1 MIIALLSVLTIIS
14 ATAEVSCGDQVSDS
28 TSATELSNTYEH
40 VATSSILEVSLCGS
54 SFDTNLVI
62 KNSNGIQVHANDDHN
77 GWCAPDALGVH
88 FFSSHI
94 KAYDLSVGETYTIDV
109 TGYESLVEPGV
120 FAFGAYDM
128 SVACGST
135 RDECWS
141 WDEPVV
147 GNTRLYAEKCYHG
160 RTVDQ
165 CKQLCIDTP
174 SCLSVNIRN
183 HDKACCWDDGK
194 ISDGSR
200 INGNQAH
207 WTHYD
212 CVANG
217 RRELSDKIGRREL
230 SDKIGRRELSDKI
243 GRRELSDKIGRRE
256 LSDEIGRRQL
266 SDEIGRRQLSDKIGR
281 RELSDK
287 IGRREL
293 SDEIGR
299 RQLSDRIGRL

>member
-54 SFDTNLVI
+54 SFDTNLAI
-62 KNSNGIQVHANDDHN
+62 YDSNGLQVHANDDHN
-77 GWCAPDALGVH
+77 GECAGHWA
-88 FFSSHI
+88 SHI
-94 KAYDLSVGETYTIDV
+94 KAYDLTVGETHTIV
-109 TGYESLVEPGV
+109 ITGFESAAEPGV
-120 FAFGAYDM
+120 FDFGAYEM
-128 SVACGST
+128 SVECGSS

-141 WDEPVV
+141 WTEPVV
-147 GNTRLYAEKCYHG
+147 GNTRLYAEKCSHG

-212 CVANG
+212 CVAKGG
-217 RRELSDKIGRREL
+217 RRHLSERISRLLE
-230 SDKIGRRELSDKI
+230 
-243 GRRELSDKIGRRE
+243 
-256 LSDEIGRRQL
+256 QL
-266 SDEIGRRQLSDKIGR
+266 D
-281 RELSDK
+281 
-287 IGRREL
+287 
-293 SDEIGR
+293 
-299 RQLSDRIGRL
+299 